1 MATNS
6 NLAEP
11 VPMSEGQVCYPLSCG
26 FIDDDDEAEE
36 PALSE
41 RGLILICC
49 FLFCAMF
56 WSFVFLWLFR

>member
-6 NLAEP
+6 NLPEP
-11 VPMSEGQVCYPLSCG
+11 VPVSEGQVYYPLPSD
-26 FIDDDDEAEE
+26 FIDNDDETEA

-49 FLFCAMF
+49 FLLCAMF